1 MFSSIAILGPG
12 LLGASAGIAAHEAQ
26 LSKRIVAWARKA
38 EVRLLCEQSTWCDA
52 VYTHAEDAVKN
63 ADLVIICTPVQTILP
78 IYESIAA
85 ALKPGAIVTDV
96 GSTKSLIVRMA
107 RGVTPEGTFFIGS
120 HPMAGS
126 EKSGFEAGCGQLF
139 KERSCFV
146 TPLAD
151 TPEAPL
157 EKVVRFWAGLGMH
170 VQSVSPEKHD
180 EIVAH
185 ISHVPHVL
193 ASALCSYLDTKPH
206 DWRDFAGGG
215 LRDTTRIAGGD
226 PGLWK
231 EIVEQNSDEIVRALQ
246 GFQEELRAFE
256 SAVINKQPA
265 SIMNILQRGQ
275 TYRAR
280 LNSKTSDHDSA

>member
-1 MFSSIAILGPG
+1 MFSTIAILGPG

-38 EVRLLCEQSTWCDA
+38 EVRLLCEQSPWCDE
-52 VYTHAEDAVKN
+52 VCTHAEEAVKDS
-63 ADLVIICTPVQTILP
+63 DLVIICTPVQTILT
-78 IYESIAA
+78 IYETIAP

-96 GSTKSLIVRMA
+96 GSTKSLIVRLA
-107 RGVTPEGTFFIGS
+107 QGVTPPGTYFIGS

-126 EKSGFEAGCGQLF
+126 EKSGFAAGYGDLF
-139 KERSCFV
+139 KSRSCFV
-146 TPLAD
+146 TPLAE
-151 TPEAPL
+151 TPEEPL
-157 EKVVRFWAGLGMH
+157 ESVVRFWAGLGMH
-170 VQSVSPEKHD
+170 VQSVSPEEHD

-206 DWRDFAGGG
+206 AWRDFAGGG

-226 PGLWK
+226 SGLWK
-231 EIVEQNSDEIVRALQ
+231 EIVEQNSDEIVRALR
-246 GFQEELRAFE
+246 GFQDELRAFE
-256 SAVINKQPA
+256 AAVINKQPA
-265 SIMNILQRGQ
+265 AILNILQRGQ

-280 LNSKTSDHDSA
+280 LNSETSDHDSA